1 MTVANEIKSLTL
13 DDLLQCGSSTV
24 YAGFAHLTPAAALS
38 TPGFQVARDSD
49 APNRLTLNSANAPD
63 FCKQAQ
69 LVISSEGKIEGF
81 EVLPA
86 AAETLDLSELL
97 RNADDFDFSGGKDPG
112 SGKPYFIAQSKDS
125 KIRIE
130 YTLQGRMPIL
140 TRVRYLY

>member
-1 MTVANEIKSLTL
+1 
-13 DDLLQCGSSTV
+13 
-24 YAGFAHLTPAAALS
+24 LS
-38 TPGFQVARDSD
+38 IPGFQVARNID

-69 LVISSEGKIEGF
+69 LVISAEGKIEGF

-112 SGKPYFIAQSKDS
+112 SGKPYFIAQSKD
-125 KIRIE
+125 IRKFASN
-130 YTLQGRMPIL
+130 TPCKDGCRS
-140 TRVRYLY
+140 